1 MAHRSVHSAARR
13 RLRFEPIHA
22 AAGSSFYS
30 KSFDHRRQFEFAWH
44 HHPELELALIVKG
57 RGRRYVGDSIED
69 FSPGDLTLIGAD
81 VPHTW
86 HSDPEDGG
94 VASKVIQ
101 FLPTVFASAIAG
113 TPELRTISALLERAD
128 RGLRVHG
135 PLREDVERLF
145 VRIVENQDGGWRQV
159 CDLIHLLGA
168 LADAGASEVTELSG
182 AAPRRAAD
190 ERVDRKVDRVF
201 ALLHRPP
208 DEIPSQAQA
217 ARAVQMSPQAF
228 SRFFRN
234 AVGKTY
240 VECVNEIR
248 VLAACRDLIETDRS
262 IIEIAYAAGF
272 NNLSNFNRRFRA
284 VKGTTPR
291 EFRGETRVE

>member
-1 MAHRSVHSAARR
+1 MARR
-13 RLRFEPIHA
+13 RITFEPIHA
-22 AAGSSFYS
+22 EAGSSFFS
-30 KSFDHRRQFEFAWH
+30 KSFTDRTHFAFAWH

-86 HSDPEDGG
+86 HSDPDDGG

-101 FLPTVFASAIAG
+101 FLPSVFGSAIAG
-113 TPELRTISALLERAD
+113 TPELRPISALLRRAD
-128 RGLRVHG
+128 RGLRVQG
-135 PLREDVERLF
+135 PVRDEAERLF
-145 VRIVENQDGGWRQV
+145 VRIVETQDGSWKQV
-159 CDLIHLLGA
+159 CDLITLLGSI
-168 LADAGASEVTELSG
+168 ADSTDVIELSG
-182 AAPRRAAD
+182 AAPRQAAD
-190 ERVDRKVDRVF
+190 EQADRKVDRVF

-208 DEIPSQAQA
+208 DDIPSQALA
-217 ARAVQMSPQAF
+217 ARAVNMSPQSF

-248 VLAACRDLIETDRS
+248 VLATCRELIETDRS
-262 IIEIAYAAGF
+262 IIDIAYAAGF

-284 VKGTTPR
+284 VKRMTPR
-291 EFRGETRVE
+291 AFRAETRKG